1 MPTGKISNRRALSCT
16 STRTHLEERRSVE
29 LRDLP
34 FKPCPRKPRAG
45 VSGALW
51 RLPIAT
57 DVVPLLFFV
66 FKCTTVYT
74 NWCKTGMRG
83 YFLSPTALT
92 LRGRTG
98 ESVTSGSSSNLLQVR
113 IRICQAVV
121 SKLLV
126 VTPLTGP
133 SRLPCLCPVVAP

>member
-1 MPTGKISNRRALSCT
+1 MSKGKKFNRRALSCT

-57 DVVPLLFFV
+57 DVVPLIFFC
-66 FKCTTVYT
+66 FQMYNRLHELMQDGDAGIFLVYYSL
-74 NWCKTGMRG
+74 N
-83 YFLSPTALT
+83 FA
-92 LRGRTG
+92 
-98 ESVTSGSSSNLLQVR
+98 GSNR
-113 IRICQAVV
+113 
-121 SKLLV
+121 
-126 VTPLTGP
+126 
-133 SRLPCLCPVVAP
+133 